1 MRKYLKIIFLIIIL
15 LFFLRAC
22 ISVDRVPLR
31 RPTGNSS
38 SSSLVSYKSKS
49 LPPFKT
55 VFKDGREFLVA
66 RGEVGKYGGEL
77 KTSTIGEGPKTFNPW
92 NAKDSTSSD
101 MGNLMFDGLVT
112 TDAYSGEVIPK
123 MAKEII
129 INPNQLEY
137 TVVLRRGLKWSDGIE
152 ITADD
157 VVFTW
162 KDIIFAGYGNT
173 SMRDN
178 LFIEG
183 KLPTV
188 EKIDKYTVKFSTP
201 KPFAPFFRQLS
212 APIAPKH
219 ILEPVVK
226 KGKDAFF
233 SFWDTSAEPESFV
246 TSGAFKLKEYIP
258 AQRVIFERNPDYYM
272 MDKDG
277 NKLPY
282 LDKYIVY
289 IVGDLNNELLKFE
302 SKEIDVLN
310 VRGNSVARF
319 KQMEKKGNY
328 TIYNLGANTGTIFV
342 VFNLNQR
349 KDKNG
354 KYYVPQYKQEW
365 FNDLNFRTAV
375 DYAIDRETIVSN
387 ILYGVGA
394 EAFGAEGLSSIYL
407 NEEVAKGHKR
417 DIKKAKEYLLKS
429 GFYYDKNGN
438 LFDKH
443 GRRVEFNLLTNAGN
457 TERESI
463 GVMIKQDLTDIGMKV
478 NFRPI
483 EYNSLIG
490 KLTDSYD
497 WDSCIMG
504 LTGSPLEPHSGRNVW
519 ASDGTLHLFNMRKSK
534 EDMADVAPW
543 EKEMDKIFDL
553 GAGVIDFKS
562 RKKYYDRYQAII
574 YEQKPLIYL
583 YSPLIIIAVR
593 NKFGNLHP
601 TPLGGIVHNLEEIYV
616 K

>member
-1 MRKYLKIIFLIIIL
+1 MRKYLKIIFLIITL
-15 LFFLRAC
+15 LFILRAC
-22 ISVDRVPLR
+22 ISVDRVPGEKTADRAL
-31 RPTGNSS
+31 T
-38 SSSLVSYKSKS
+38 SSLISYRGES

-55 VFKDGREFLVA
+55 VFKNGRDFLVA

-101 MGNLMFDGLVT
+101 MGSLMFDGLVS

-137 TVVLRRGLKWSDGIE
+137 TVVLRRGMKWSDGVE

-157 VVFTW
+157 VIFTW

-183 KLPTV
+183 KLPSV
-188 EKIDKYTVKFSTP
+188 EKVDKYTVKFRTP
-201 KPFAPFFRQLS
+201 KPFAPFLRQLS
-212 APIAPKH
+212 ASIAPKH

-246 TSGAFKLKEYIP
+246 TSGAFRLKEYIP
-258 AQRVIFERNPDYYM
+258 AQRVIFERNSDYYM

-354 KYYVPQYKQEW
+354 KYYVPSHKQEW

-417 DIKKAKEYLLKS
+417 DIEKAKEYLLKS
-429 GFYYDKNGN
+429 GFYYDKDGY

-497 WDSCIMG
+497 WDACIMG

>member
-137 TVVLRRGLKWSDGIE
+137 TVVLRQGMKWSDGVE

-162 KDIIFAGYGNT
+162 RDIIFAGYGNT

-258 AQRVIFERNPDYYM
+258 AQRVIFDRNPDYYM
-272 MDKDG
+272 
-277 NKLPY
+277 
-282 LDKYIVY
+282 I
-289 IVGDLNNELLKFE
+289 
-302 SKEIDVLN
+302 
-310 VRGNSVARF
+310 
-319 KQMEKKGNY
+319 
-328 TIYNLGANTGTIFV
+328 
-342 VFNLNQR
+342 
-349 KDKNG
+349 
-354 KYYVPQYKQEW
+354 
-365 FNDLNFRTAV
+365 
-375 DYAIDRETIVSN
+375 
-387 ILYGVGA
+387 
-394 EAFGAEGLSSIYL
+394 
-407 NEEVAKGHKR
+407 
-417 DIKKAKEYLLKS
+417 
-429 GFYYDKNGN
+429 
-438 LFDKH
+438 
-443 GRRVEFNLLTNAGN
+443 
-457 TERESI
+457 
-463 GVMIKQDLTDIGMKV
+463 
-478 NFRPI
+478 
-483 EYNSLIG
+483 
-490 KLTDSYD
+490 
-497 WDSCIMG
+497 
-504 LTGSPLEPHSGRNVW
+504 W
-519 ASDGTLHLFNMRKSK
+519 ASWWTRR
-534 EDMADVAPW
+534 P
-543 EKEMDKIFDL
+543 
-553 GAGVIDFKS
+553 
-562 RKKYYDRYQAII
+562 
-574 YEQKPLIYL
+574 
-583 YSPLIIIAVR
+583 
-593 NKFGNLHP
+593 
-601 TPLGGIVHNLEEIYV
+601 
-616 K
+616 

>member
-15 LFFLRAC
+15 LFILRAC
-22 ISVDRVPLR
+22 ISVDRVPGEKTADRAL
-31 RPTGNSS
+31 T
-38 SSSLVSYKSKS
+38 SSLISYRGES

-55 VFKDGREFLVA
+55 VFKNGRDFLVA
-66 RGEVGKYGGEL
+66 RGDVGKYGGEL

-101 MGNLMFDGLVT
+101 MGSLMFDGLVS

-137 TVVLRRGLKWSDGIE
+137 TVVLRRGMKWSDGVE

-157 VVFTW
+157 VIFTW

-183 KLPTV
+183 KLPSV
-188 EKIDKYTVKFSTP
+188 EKVDKYTVKFRTP
-201 KPFAPFFRQLS
+201 KPFAPFLRQLS
-212 APIAPKH
+212 ASIAPKH

-246 TSGAFKLKEYIP
+246 TSGAFRLKEYIP
-258 AQRVIFERNPDYYM
+258 AQRVIFERNSDYYM

-354 KYYVPQYKQEW
+354 KYYVPSHKQEW

-417 DIKKAKEYLLKS
+417 DIEKAKEYLLKS
-429 GFYYDKNGN
+429 GFYYDKDGY

-497 WDSCIMG
+497 WDACIMG

-601 TPLGGIVHNLEEIYV
+601 NSEISIRHLLEG
-616 K
+616 

>member
-49 LPPFKT
+49 LPSFKT

-137 TVVLRRGLKWSDGIE
+137 TVILRRGMKWSDGVE

-162 KDIIFAGYGNT
+162 RDIIFAGYGNT

-258 AQRVIFERNPDYYM
+258 AQRVIFDRNPDYYM
-272 MDKDG
+272 MDKEG

-497 WDSCIMG
+497 WDSCIIG
-504 LTGSPLEPHSGRNVW
+504 LTGSPL
-519 ASDGTLHLFNMRKSK
+519 
-534 EDMADVAPW
+534 
-543 EKEMDKIFDL
+543 
-553 GAGVIDFKS
+553 
-562 RKKYYDRYQAII
+562 
-574 YEQKPLIYL
+574 
-583 YSPLIIIAVR
+583 
-593 NKFGNLHP
+593 
-601 TPLGGIVHNLEEIYV
+601 
-616 K
+616 